1 MLSHFF
7 SKHTV
12 AQGFSTPKPG
22 ESHKIFGADEGTWKC
37 EVGIYINGPDGP
49 PEKYT
54 ATDVNK
60 LVSSGFYLKWESKSK
75 MVDQDFEGHG
85 LIGYK
90 PKKKR
95 YDRMWVDNFIEAPTR
110 MAGRYNKVK
119 KIFIVT
125 GNVQDQEGSVMKRK
139 RVTTHLDDMAK
150 RFEIFL
156 VVEADDK
163 EMEIKLM
170 SMKQ

>member
-1 MLSHFF
+1 
-7 SKHTV
+7 
-12 AQGFSTPKPG
+12 
-22 ESHKIFGADEGTWKC
+22 
-37 EVGIYINGPDGP
+37 
-49 PEKYT
+49 
-54 ATDVNK
+54 
-60 LVSSGFYLKWESKSK
+60 